1 MTFEDCICFQLGRS
15 LRQVTRSYRNE
26 IAEYNL
32 THGQFFMIVAIME
45 EEGLLPSELA
55 EKTSQDRAAITGI
68 LDRLEKD
75 GWTERRPDPQD
86 RRSLKIFL
94 TDRARQHRDAI
105 MGMFEK
111 INQSYLNRFT
121 PEEWARMQDFLTRLE
136 Q

>member
-1 MTFEDCICFQLGRS
+1 MAFEDCICFQLGRS
-15 LRQVTRSYRNE
+15 LRQVTKAYRQE

-32 THGQFFMIVAIME
+32 THGQFFMIVAVME

-75 GWTERRPDPQD
+75 GWTERRQDPKD
-86 RRSLKIFL
+86 RRSLKIYL
-94 TDRARQHRDAI
+94 TERGRLHKNAI
-105 MGMFEK
+105 LGLFEK
-111 INQSYLNRFT
+111 INREYINRFT
-121 PEEWARMQDFLTRLE
+121 PAEWDQMQVFLTRLE